1 MKKTTVIH
9 INDRQPDDVYIGRA
23 GHGESGYYGNPFPEK
38 EGFSRADSIAAF
50 ERYFIARV
58 EEDEQFRVRVL
69 ELAGKRLACFCR
81 PRRACHGDVIAAW
94 VNEEMRGQGK
104 LF

>member
-1 MKKTTVIH
+1 MKQTTVIN
-9 INDRQPDDVYIGRA
+9 IKERQPGDVYIGRA

-50 ERYFIARV
+50 KRYFEARV
-58 EEDEQFRVRVL
+58 EEDEQFRARVL
-69 ELAGKRLACFCR
+69 ELAGKRLACFCAPKR
-81 PRRACHGDVIAAW
+81 CHGDVIAKW